1 MPGKICGHFAEAKKE
16 GERQMKIALIVVGV
30 AALLVVTVVVIGA
43 LLPKRHVVTRT
54 AFFKASPEKLFALI
68 AGNQDWRPDVKACEM
83 ITEDGKQ
90 FQRET
95 SKHGDTI
102 LYELEGSRPPLV
114 IQRRIAT
121 ENLPYGGSWSFAL
134 EPEDGETRVRI
145 TEDGEVY
152 NPVFR
157 FVSRFVMGQTATLDA
172 YLAAMGK
179 AVGENVQAGN

>member
-1 MPGKICGHFAEAKKE
+1 
-16 GERQMKIALIVVGV
+16 MKIALIVVGV
-30 AALLVVTVVVIGA
+30 VVLLVVTVVVIGA

-54 AFFKASPEKLFALI
+54 ALFKASPEKLFALI
-68 AGNQDWRPDVKACEM
+68 AGNQDWRPDVMACEM
-83 ITEDGKQ
+83 ITDSGRQ

-95 SKHGDTI
+95 SKHGDTV
-102 LYELEGSRPPLV
+102 LYELMGSRPPLA

-134 EPEDGETRVRI
+134 EPENGETRVRI

-152 NPVFR
+152 NPLFR

-172 YLAAMGK
+172 YLTAMGK
-179 AVGENVQAGN
+179 ATGEDVQAGN

>member
-1 MPGKICGHFAEAKKE
+1 
-16 GERQMKIALIVVGV
+16 MKIVLIVVGAV
-30 AALLVVTVVVIGA
+30 VLLVVTVVAIGA

-54 AFFKASPEKLFALI
+54 ALFKASPEKLFALI
-68 AGNQDWRPDVKACEM
+68 AGNQDWRPDVKACEL
-83 ITEDGKQ
+83 ITDGGKQ

-95 SKHGDTI
+95 SRHGETVV
-102 LYELEGSRPPLV
+102 YELMGSRPPLV

-121 ENLPYGGSWSFAL
+121 ENLLYGGSWSFAL
-134 EPEDGETRVRI
+134 EPENGETRVRI

-152 NPVFR
+152 NPLFR

-179 AVGENVQAGN
+179 ATGEDVQAGN

>member
-1 MPGKICGHFAEAKKE
+1 
-16 GERQMKIALIVVGV
+16 MKVALILIGVVV
-30 AALLVVTVVVIGA
+30 LLVVGAAAIGA

-54 AFFKASPEKLFALI
+54 ALFKASPEKLFALI

-83 ITEDGKQ
+83 ITDGGKE

-95 SKHGDTI
+95 SKRGETI
-102 LYELEGSRPPLV
+102 LYELEGSRPPLA

-134 EPEDGETRVRI
+134 EPGNGETRVRI

-157 FVSRFVMGQTATLDA
+157 FVSRFVMGQTTTLDA
-172 YLAAMGK
+172 YLSAMGK
-179 AVGENVQAGN
+179 AVGENVQIEN